1 MDLEI
6 IILSEV
12 SQEKKHKCH
21 MTQMPYDTNAIWN
34 LKYNT
39 NQHIY
44 ETKTDTQIERTDL
57 WLPRG
62 ERG

>member
-1 MDLEI
+1 
-6 IILSEV
+6 
-12 SQEKKHKCH
+12 